1 VGSLKTP
8 AAEIPLS
15 PPGLKLARFWYLLGG
30 LMLLLVGL
38 VSLMPVPDTGVNDK
52 FSHLVTYFILG
63 GWFGLLAASRV
74 SLGWTIVGLIAYGM
88 LIELLQGM
96 TTHRYA
102 EWGDVLANAGG
113 TLAGILL
120 YFSAL
125 PRLLRFVDRKL
136 ALLWLR

>member
-1 VGSLKTP
+1 MKTP
-8 AAEIPLS
+8 AAEIPIPS
-15 PPGLKLARFWYLLGG
+15 PGLKLATLWYLLGG
-30 LMLLLVGL
+30 LMLLLVGF

-63 GWFGLLAASRV
+63 GWFGLLATGRV

-96 TTHRYA
+96 TAHRYA
-102 EWGDVLANAGG
+102 EWGDVLANTVG
-113 TLAGILL
+113 TLVGILL
-120 YFSAL
+120 YFSPL

>member
-1 VGSLKTP
+1 
-8 AAEIPLS
+8 
-15 PPGLKLARFWYLLGG
+15 
-30 LMLLLVGL
+30 MLLLVGF

-63 GWFGLLAASRV
+63 GWFGLLATGRV

-102 EWGDVLANAGG
+102 EWADVLANTGG
-113 TLAGILL
+113 TMAGILL
-120 YFSAL
+120 YFSTL
-125 PRLLRFVDRKL
+125 PRLLRLVDRKL